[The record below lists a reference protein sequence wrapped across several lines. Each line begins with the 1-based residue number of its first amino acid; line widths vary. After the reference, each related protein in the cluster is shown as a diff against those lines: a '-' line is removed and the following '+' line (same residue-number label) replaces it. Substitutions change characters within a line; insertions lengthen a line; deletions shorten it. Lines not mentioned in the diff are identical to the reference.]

1 MGGGLAMGLI
11 DKIFKSGSPGKNM
24 IQGVIGG
31 AADVVDRFVHTN
43 EEKEKLKAE
52 LEKEISKRW
61 QSDMASDTW
70 LSKNIRPL
78 TLASVLIV
86 FYALLFAD
94 GNIGDFKINEGY
106 LPIYNSLL
114 ITVVGGYFV
123 VRSVDKRK

>member
-1 MGGGLAMGLI
+1 MGLFDKIKGLAN
-11 DKIFKSGSPGKNM
+11 SPAKQM
-24 IQGVIGG
+24 VKGVIEG
-31 AADVVDRFVHTN
+31 AADVVDRFVQTP
-43 EEKEKLKAE
+43 EEKAALKAE

-61 QSDMASDTW
+61 QADMQTDSW

-78 TLASVLIV
+78 TLLAVLVV
-86 FYALLFAD
+86 FFFMLLTD

-123 VRSVDKRK
+123 VRSFDKRGNAK

>member
-1 MGGGLAMGLI
+1 MSWIKKVLGG
-11 DKIFKSGSPGKNM
+11 SSPAKQM
-24 IQGVIGG
+24 VEGVIGG
-31 AADVVDRFVHTN
+31 AANVVDRFVHTKD
-43 EEKEKLKAE
+43 EREALKAE
-52 LEKEISKRW
+52 LEKEISARW
-61 QSDMASDTW
+61 KADMQSDTW

-94 GNIGDFKINEGY
+94 GNIGEFAVNEGY

-123 VRSVDKRK
+123 VRTIDKKK